1 MVLVDLKMLFKILI
15 TRGRILWKAKVLP
28 SFQARVRDSVGKN
41 IYIYINRKVHVLLKA
56 SQAKLS
62 GRAAGIA
69 RKADFYFV

>member
-15 TRGRILWKAKVLP
+15 TRGRILWKAK
-28 SFQARVRDSVGKN
+28 ARVRDSVGKN
-41 IYIYINRKVHVLLKA
+41 IYINRKVHVLLKA

-62 GRAAGIA
+62 GRAAGIT